1 MFLADGE
8 SSSGVVAMTGVHP
21 DYRGR
26 GIGRAVVTA
35 GIAYLVERGA
45 SVVELEVDAE
55 NTPAR
60 ELYLKLGFRK
70 VGRSVWYEKRFR

>member
-1 MFLADGE
+1 MFIDDGPA
-8 SSSGVVAMTGVHP
+8 SSGVIAMTGVHP

-45 SVVELEVDAE
+45 SFVELEVDAE

-60 ELYLKLGFRK
+60 ELYLKLGFRE